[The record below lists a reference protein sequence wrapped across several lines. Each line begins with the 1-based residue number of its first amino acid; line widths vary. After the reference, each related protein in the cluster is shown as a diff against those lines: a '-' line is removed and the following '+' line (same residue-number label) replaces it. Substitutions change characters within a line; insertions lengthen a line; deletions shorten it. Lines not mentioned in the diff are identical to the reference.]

1 MKCRTCGMEEMVE
14 LKATEDAPYHY
25 TLSGLQEVYLVGISI
40 WRCSSCGEE
49 VPVIPKVGELHE
61 AIARSLIT
69 RDGNLTGKE
78 IKFLRKN
85 AGFQSAEF
93 AALMGVSA
101 TYMSKVENNR
111 LKLGPGADKLV
122 RILSSADEKLRD
134 LLYEIAKDLKPT
146 KKKGKP
152 STAKPVFRLERK
164 RWLKAVA

>member
-1 MKCRTCGMEEMVE
+1 MKCRTCVMEEMVE
-14 LKATEDAPYHY
+14 NKATDAAPYHY
-25 TLSGLQEVYLVGISI
+25 TLSGLQGVYLIGISV
-40 WRCSSCGEE
+40 WRCATCGTEI
-49 VPVIPKVGELHE
+49 PVIPKIGELHE
-61 AIARSLIT
+61 AIARSLIK
-69 RDGNLTGKE
+69 RASALTGKE
-78 IKFLRKN
+78 IRFLRKN

-101 TYMSKVENNR
+101 TYMSKVENGR

-146 KKKGKP
+146 KTKGK
-152 STAKPVFRLERK
+152 SFVSKPVFRLERK

>member
-1 MKCRTCGMEEMVE
+1 
-14 LKATEDAPYHY
+14 
-25 TLSGLQEVYLVGISI
+25 
-40 WRCSSCGEE
+40 
-49 VPVIPKVGELHE
+49 
-61 AIARSLIT
+61 
-69 RDGNLTGKE
+69 
-78 IKFLRKN
+78 
-85 AGFQSAEF
+85 
-93 AALMGVSA
+93 MGVSA

-146 KKKGKP
+146 KKKGKS